1 MVMMIIFLSLQAILE
16 DEVKETK
23 TAQDTLSNFQ
33 KVKVM
38 YKFQTNF
45 VFSWI
50 VLSVLNCSP
59 GRPTKAATCW
69 YNLPRKHFA
78 ILDTESTRSF
88 SHMTVANFV

>member
-1 MVMMIIFLSLQAILE
+1 MGFLQFFFSRQNNLCGKKPKSLTRGFTNLLFYMWLFHWKLIVVMMIIFLSLQAILE

-45 VFSWI
+45 IYSGLFSQ
-50 VLSVLNCSP
+50 
-59 GRPTKAATCW
+59 
-69 YNLPRKHFA
+69 F
-78 ILDTESTRSF
+78 
-88 SHMTVANFV
+88 